1 MSLLFFFFKSVLGA
15 EKWQEMITGS
25 AILYFLF
32 VEKVQWSRGCSWK
45 TEDRGMVKNEAN
57 GASEKEN
64 PRGKLIKKK
73 RMKMDKD
80 KKKQSAKQ

>member
-1 MSLLFFFFKSVLGA
+1 
-15 EKWQEMITGS
+15 
-25 AILYFLF
+25 
-32 VEKVQWSRGCSWK
+32 
-45 TEDRGMVKNEAN
+45 MVKNEAN